1 QKRAKHHLGQ
11 LLLGLDY
18 AYEEGRLAALDAL
31 AAALRALPPATVDEH
46 GASFFAQLAM
56 RCGNEASAACAA
68 RVKDVLATLLGRVA
82 PETRAGLLQRCLDFL
97 DAAGSEDRAAE
108 FDAAEKL
115 AFGPP
120 AKLGAPN
127 QRARAR
133 PEVAAANRH
142 WMGREPECAT
152 VKPCTDNVAP
162 DSQTSSGPAMVG
174 LGGSDD
180 GASCGTGWLLGCF

>member
-1 QKRAKHHLGQ
+1 LKFVLTYPMGKKRAKHHLGQ

-108 FDAAEKL
+108 FDAGQDKRAKFSTSKAPFSAVFHSFRL
-115 AFGPP
+115 IFG
-120 AKLGAPN
+120 
-127 QRARAR
+127 RAIISR
-133 PEVAAANRH
+133 N
-142 WMGREPECAT
+142 
-152 VKPCTDNVAP
+152 
-162 DSQTSSGPAMVG
+162 G
-174 LGGSDD
+174 LE
-180 GASCGTGWLLGCF
+180 A